1 MLLCDV
7 RYVLA
12 VPEHRNFTYAA
23 EALHVSQPTLSQRI
37 RQLED
42 TLRTQRLDRSGRNV
56 QFMDAG
62 AAWMRYAKS
71 VLRDLDAGG
80 RRQSRYPPGHSAVG
94 LRKNKRCPK
103 INGDCGGS
111 TSEDRFMANKSHWRE
126 CRHGTQ
132 FLSESAVNQG
142 AGPEKAVFRRVD
154 WLDKGAVNRSL
165 EAWCR
170 ARRRDAPT
178 MGQFLVCE
186 FDEYA
191 TIRGR

>member
-1 MLLCDV
+1 VLLCDV
-7 RYVLA
+7 RYVMA

-94 LRKNKRCPK
+94 P
-103 INGDCGGS
+103 S
-111 TSEDRFMANKSHWRE
+111 
-126 CRHGTQ
+126 
-132 FLSESAVNQG
+132 
-142 AGPEKAVFRRVD
+142 
-154 WLDKGAVNRSL
+154 
-165 EAWCR
+165 
-170 ARRRDAPT
+170 
-178 MGQFLVCE
+178 
-186 FDEYA
+186 
-191 TIRGR
+191 

>member
-1 MLLCDV
+1 LLSDTRKFAVLLCDV

-126 CRHGTQ
+126 RC
-132 FLSESAVNQG
+132 EG
-142 AGPEKAVFRRVD
+142 ALRV
-154 WLDKGAVNRSL
+154 VQSRS
-165 EAWCR
+165 
-170 ARRRDAPT
+170 RRRRTA
-178 MGQFLVCE
+178 
-186 FDEYA
+186 
-191 TIRGR
+191 IRGRVPILTPG